1 MLDRRLDGFGIDPR
15 GVFRRAGGEQGRDQQ
30 K

>member
-1 MLDRRLDGFGIDPR
+1 MLDGGLDGLGIDPR
-15 GVFRRAGGEQGRDQQ
+15 GVLRGAGGEQGRDQQ